1 MNVLNIRMVFVF
13 ILLLVIAITPVMA
26 EDLETDGFVPTS
38 GTDVPNTATV
48 NTLASQASPA
58 SGENN
63 QANQSPQANL
73 TQMDTLLKGL
83 GDSLAKLFSALSNLF
98 RALAGI
104 FSNNAAEER
113 ISTTDATPASSTT
126 STTASTTAVDG
137 ERRSVLNE
145 VRYGISRLAQR
156 VQNQDP
162 QASATVAWV
171 TPYLNRLKA
180 FGNPADADLIR
191 YADDMIRRAG
201 SLPSSTTSQPPVAGQ
216 PPSSSTTPAPGAG
229 RVLPS
234 GFVNP
239 CPTGRISPYAGDD
252 GCDIHAPV
260 GTPVYAV
267 KDGVVVYNDPSGHSA
282 WEGPGNHTGA
292 VRIRHADG
300 TESWYAHL
308 SGRNLN
314 LRPGMQVRAGTLVGN
329 VGIANNV
336 PHLHISIF
344 YSRGGDSGGFMDP
357 FRLADAL
364 RG

>member
-1 MNVLNIRMVFVF
+1 MNAFNTRMVFAF
-13 ILLLVIAITPVMA
+13 LLLLLVAVTPVMA
-26 EDLETDGFVPTS
+26 EDLDTDGFVPTT
-38 GTDVPNTATV
+38 GTVVSNTATV
-48 NTLASQASPA
+48 NTLASQSATP
-58 SGENN
+58 SGENA
-63 QANQSPQANL
+63 QANRSSQSDLAE
-73 TQMDTLLKGL
+73 MDTLLQSF
-83 GDSLAKLFSALSNLF
+83 GDSLSRLLTALSNLF

-104 FSNNAAEER
+104 FSNNVGEVRTPIA
-113 ISTTDATPASSTT
+113 DAPPASN
-126 STTASTTAVDG
+126 TASTTPSTTAADG
-137 ERRSVLNE
+137 DRRSVLND

-162 QASATVAWV
+162 QAAATVAWV

-201 SLPSSTTSQPPVAGQ
+201 SLPSSTTSR
-216 PPSSSTTPAPGAG
+216 PPSTPTTQPTPAPGAG

-314 LRPGMQVRAGTLVGN
+314 LKPGMQVKAGTLVGN

-357 FRLADAL
+357 FELADAL